1 MISGSG
7 HACFVWSNI
16 DRKLMNLFILFW
28 LLQNPKDQEQQETRS
43 PPLLIITCSRLRL
56 DLSCLGI
63 QGKKKEMKSP
73 LRKLRGFG
81 LPHNN
86 KEGKDRRPPSWTSS
100 PTPPRFPNSFQ
111 FLMWRGAGREC
122 EPKSGGSLG
131 SCGFAASFLLSVYTH
146 FFAIFGHCWVR

>member
-1 MISGSG
+1 
-7 HACFVWSNI
+7 
-16 DRKLMNLFILFW
+16 
-28 LLQNPKDQEQQETRS
+28 
-43 PPLLIITCSRLRL
+43 
-56 DLSCLGI
+56 
-63 QGKKKEMKSP
+63 MKSP

-111 FLMWRGAGREC
+111 FIMWRGAGREC

-146 FFAIFGHCWVR
+146 FFCNFWALLGTVNHSYRCDLAGSIERIIFGSVIQVDGPVQRTNLFLSVIIR